1 LNMIVSVALGGSDL
15 LALLLHSAQPE
26 NYFTLL

>member
-1 LNMIVSVALGGSDL
+1 MIGTVALGESDL